1 MLRKGY
7 VLLRRVFLFKHFTP
21 IPRPKWPGG
30 AGALTHPLPNLLPS
44 FRAPPPPRGPSRPPT
59 PKLPE
64 AARRGRCPC
73 NPSGLP
79 GGAAGRSGDHRRRS
93 QPLARAADWEV
104 SPEGGRRRGA
114 GDPGERGSQALNPP
128 EGCRSKTLARRQR
141 RCGWGLGGLAL
152 AAAYP
157 PELRTGAPRPRT
169 PGCQPRGRGLS
180 LRGEVRKPAGKSPQR
195 PHMPSKTSSSPG
207 TEERMCEPSTPP
219 RSLPH
224 PREQNSRIPVT

>member
-30 AGALTHPLPNLLPS
+30 AGALTHPLLSPLPS
-44 FRAPPPPRGPSRPPT
+44 FRPPRAPAPSPT
-59 PKLPE
+59 PELPE

-93 QPLARAADWEV
+93 QTLARAADWEV

-128 EGCRSKTLARRQR
+128 EGFRSKTLARRQR
-141 RCGWGLGGLAL
+141 QCGWGLGGWLWPQPTPQSCGL
-152 AAAYP
+152 GLPGPGPWAA
-157 PELRTGAPRPRT
+157 
-169 PGCQPRGRGLS
+169 
-180 LRGEVRKPAGKSPQR
+180 
-195 PHMPSKTSSSPG
+195 SPG
-207 TEERMCEPSTPP
+207 GGGSAYGVGSAGPLESRPSAGICLQKPP
-219 RSLPH
+219 PPQGLRKGCVSLPHPPPHPRH
-224 PREQNSRIPVT
+224 PREQNSRIPAT